1 MKINVKAKDYK
12 NENLNKSFESKAMN
26 TESKE
31 GEIDIFNKRDLK
43 SLDLNLSLKNK
54 CGLFKKYFHIILVFT
69 TRRLFFLN
77 ILLFVISYYL
87 YYLSLEPCFGGFD
100 VCIFKKNWIKK
111 KVIESVLSVLI
122 NTVLFELMIFKKI
135 SKLHLIHFAIA
146 YFLLYR
152 YSHGYDFDDHGLY
165 NFLSSFTLLFIILL
179 ILCPMN
185 GFIYLYKKKN
195 KKYLII
201 YIIILLSFI
210 IFCIIMSNVYMSC
223 ADWPKGLNN
232 TYIENDI
239 NKYGCQI
246 KIPVY
251 CSYHL
256 GQKFLDLTKLQGIK
270 CSDRNG
276 NEKEKLLK
284 YSKSPYVNEN
294 TKRIGYPITNKD
306 LKYFSSS
313 SGNIY
318 YLFEPNVAKNLVD
331 MDNEEEIRKNYKDN
345 IPEVYTDFS
354 KNKDGEMFI
363 NLHYNET
370 LSKEKKK
377 LEKNSNPYAE
387 NIMVLYIDSLSR
399 ANAIRKLKKT
409 MKFFKQFISYKGGFN
424 EKSPTEIFHTFEFFK
439 YYTFDGE
446 TIGNYP
452 RMFYGQPREV
462 KNKTRISK
470 YLNENGY
477 VTGYA
482 NDHCFFDNI
491 DTNHNLLEEE
501 AFDHQMT
508 LCDPNLGH
516 YCSMTIRCIYGKG
529 NWEHLYNYGNQF
541 WRKYKNNR
549 KYLQIVSNDAHENT
563 LEPVKYMDNTI
574 SEFLFNLFEDNL
586 LINTT
591 IFLISDHGAALPSIY
606 HLSDFYSIE
615 HALPMLFIFTNDRKN
630 KTFEEQYKYLQENQ
644 QSFITCFDF
653 YDTLLHI
660 IYGDKFLSF
669 KDKNEDINSIRAK
682 SGKSLF
688 TKIDQKSRSPNIYD
702 GMEDTGCK

>member
-1 MKINVKAKDYK
+1 MKINIKEKDYK
-12 NENLNKSFESKAMN
+12 NENLNKSIESKIMD

-31 GEIDIFNKRDLK
+31 GEIDIFNKGDLK
-43 SLDLNLSLKNK
+43 SLDLNLSPKNK
-54 CGLFKKYFHIILVFT
+54 CRLFKNYFQIILVFK
-69 TRRLFFLN
+69 TRRLCFLN

-135 SKLHLIHFAIA
+135 SKLHLIHFSIA

-165 NFLSSFTLLFIILL
+165 NFLGSFALLFIILL

-185 GFIYLYKKKN
+185 GFIYLYKKKK

-201 YIIILLSFI
+201 YIIVLLSFI

-251 CSYHL
+251 CSYHF
-256 GQKFLDLTKLQGIK
+256 GQYFLDLTKLQGIK
-270 CSDRNG
+270 CSDRHG

-306 LKYFSSS
+306 LKYFK
-313 SGNIY
+313 GNGENIY

-331 MDNEEEIRKNYKDN
+331 MDNEEEIKKNYKDN

-354 KNKDGEMFI
+354 KNKDGKMFI

-377 LEKNSNPYAE
+377 LENNSNPYAE

-409 MKFFKQFISYKGGFN
+409 MKFFEKFISYKGGFN

-439 YYTFDGE
+439 YY
-446 TIGNYP
+446 
-452 RMFYGQPREV
+452 
-462 KNKTRISK
+462 
-470 YLNENGY
+470 
-477 VTGYA
+477 
-482 NDHCFFDNI
+482 
-491 DTNHNLLEEE
+491 
-501 AFDHQMT
+501 
-508 LCDPNLGH
+508 
-516 YCSMTIRCIYGKG
+516 
-529 NWEHLYNYGNQF
+529 
-541 WRKYKNNR
+541 
-549 KYLQIVSNDAHENT
+549 
-563 LEPVKYMDNTI
+563 
-574 SEFLFNLFEDNL
+574 
-586 LINTT
+586 
-591 IFLISDHGAALPSIY
+591 
-606 HLSDFYSIE
+606 
-615 HALPMLFIFTNDRKN
+615 
-630 KTFEEQYKYLQENQ
+630 
-644 QSFITCFDF
+644 SF
-653 YDTLLHI
+653 
-660 IYGDKFLSF
+660 
-669 KDKNEDINSIRAK
+669 
-682 SGKSLF
+682 
-688 TKIDQKSRSPNIYD
+688 
-702 GMEDTGCK
+702 